1 MKSHYESRDRAL
13 SIVYYQQLIG
23 HNVFNQSVF
32 FFFLAALCRFAWA
45 CSSCGGGGGRLL
57 FAGVHGLLM
66 AVASLL
72 RSSLSGMRASAQQHV
87 GQYVW
92 RAGSRA
98 HGLHYLRCVSFV
110 AAQLVESFR
119 TRD

>member
-1 MKSHYESRDRAL
+1 MFL
-13 SIVYYQQLIG
+13 T
-23 HNVFNQSVF
+23 NQFF
-32 FFFLAALCRFAWA
+32 FFFLAALCRFAGA